1 MKKYFLM
8 LALGFSLFA
17 VSQNVEL
24 PASSKLAFEKAHP
37 GASKIKYE
45 KEDGNFEVNFIENGQ
60 KMSVVID
67 AKGHILET
75 ELELKATELP
85 QTVQLYMKD
94 HYKNITIK
102 DGAKITKADG
112 SINYE
117 AAIKGKD
124 VIFDANGK
132 FIKETKD

>member
-1 MKKYFLM
+1 MKKYFLI
-8 LALGFSLFA
+8 LALGISLLGI
-17 VSQNVEL
+17 SQKVDV
-24 PASSKLAFEKAHP
+24 PSASKSAFEKAHP

-60 KMSVVID
+60 KMSVIID

-75 ELELKATELP
+75 ELELKASELP
-85 QTVQLYMKD
+85 QTVLAYMKE
-94 HYKNITIK
+94 HYSSFTIK
-102 DGAKITKADG
+102 DGAKIIRADG

-132 FIKETKD
+132 FIKESKD